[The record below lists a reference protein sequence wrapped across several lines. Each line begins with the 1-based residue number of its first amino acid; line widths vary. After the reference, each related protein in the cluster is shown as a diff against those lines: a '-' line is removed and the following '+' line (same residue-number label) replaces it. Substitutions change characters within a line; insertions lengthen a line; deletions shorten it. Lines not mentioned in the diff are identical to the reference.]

1 MPKGANTE
9 VQETQPPEERVALEV
24 WLDEVGLDP
33 ARASLMRVLYRGE
46 KRTRGE
52 WQALL
57 EEVLARP
64 AK

>member
-9 VQETQPPEERVALEV
+9 VQDTQPPEERVALEV
-24 WLDEVGLDP
+24 WLDEAGLDP

-57 EEVLARP
+57 EETLSRP

>member
-9 VQETQPPEERVALEV
+9 VQDTQPPEERVALEV
-24 WLDEVGLDP
+24 WLDEAGVDP

-57 EEVLARP
+57 DETLSRP